1 MSTEIKIP
9 ADYQELMN
17 LLGLTDAQ
25 AKVYFTLL
33 KLGWGTLG
41 QIYLL
46 SGVNPLDSQE
56 TLRELIEQGFVER
69 ISGPTGR
76 YLPLIP
82 FLKALIVTQDTLT
95 LSALTQQFFEMFDE
109 KVHDINEFVKTKGQQ
124 VEQSLQE
131 QVTDLLSVLEAINTS
146 KDVLKEQIQRVSSQA
161 NVIISTEKE
170 LESFVEQHYKNT
182 AELIRQKMKE
192 LLSNQEK
199 EAVNSLSRFK
209 KSIEAKISAPTAE
222 YENTFYTKI
231 ENPLITTLN
240 ALSDEITK
248 TLDSLRNEYSDKY
261 DAVKNTTKQE
271 LQEKTSKLDVFKQ
284 ELEAMSRRVESNEA
298 KFDDVAQ
305 SVEQLQTKHNATKKN
320 LDSMVEQL
328 NAKLNT
334 LEAEIETKK
343 LFRGKKEILSLIQE
357 TKALLHHEHT
367 TLTSKMQETTVAIQ
381 NTTTKLNEIKET
393 FITSPQYYITS
404 FFEIIKGLEIIKNQ
418 LMDNLDQIFRDE
430 IVTQFSH
437 LKERIMSKTSDLM
450 SAQRQSLQSQKHELL
465 SFLESATEQL
475 NKLSQDMFEEIQAY
489 LISTFALMGDK
500 SVENLDSAVNSS
512 FKTFLTEREKHLTTL
527 EQYINEVK
535 STAESII
542 LTLDDYSL
550 GYKEF
555 IDGSK
560 TTLTQ
565 ITIDTFK
572 NINNLISNEFLSYK
586 SQFNEKISAILY
598 SLTQT
603 KQNVTKIIE
612 LTKNFPP
619 RKDLLEKLDTDVL
632 VGEISI
638 VLMLKDLIQR
648 TKRSITI
655 IMPRPEIQALKL
667 ARQLPYQVR
676 VTIISNFNSA
686 DKTELQK
693 IIQDRSIRLRHI
705 DEPPL
710 WAAIKD
716 VEECMFA
723 PPELQEKMIGIY
735 SFNEKI
741 VQFLQEYTQPFIH
754 RAKDFL

>member
-240 ALSDEITK
+240 ALSDEITR

-343 LFRGKKEILSLIQE
+343 
-357 TKALLHHEHT
+357 
-367 TLTSKMQETTVAIQ
+367 
-381 NTTTKLNEIKET
+381 
-393 FITSPQYYITS
+393 
-404 FFEIIKGLEIIKNQ
+404 
-418 LMDNLDQIFRDE
+418 
-430 IVTQFSH
+430 
-437 LKERIMSKTSDLM
+437 
-450 SAQRQSLQSQKHELL
+450 
-465 SFLESATEQL
+465 
-475 NKLSQDMFEEIQAY
+475 
-489 LISTFALMGDK
+489 
-500 SVENLDSAVNSS
+500 
-512 FKTFLTEREKHLTTL
+512 
-527 EQYINEVK
+527 
-535 STAESII
+535 
-542 LTLDDYSL
+542 
-550 GYKEF
+550 
-555 IDGSK
+555 
-560 TTLTQ
+560 
-565 ITIDTFK
+565 
-572 NINNLISNEFLSYK
+572 
-586 SQFNEKISAILY
+586 
-598 SLTQT
+598 
-603 KQNVTKIIE
+603 
-612 LTKNFPP
+612 
-619 RKDLLEKLDTDVL
+619 
-632 VGEISI
+632 
-638 VLMLKDLIQR
+638 
-648 TKRSITI
+648 
-655 IMPRPEIQALKL
+655 
-667 ARQLPYQVR
+667 
-676 VTIISNFNSA
+676 
-686 DKTELQK
+686 
-693 IIQDRSIRLRHI
+693 
-705 DEPPL
+705 
-710 WAAIKD
+710 
-716 VEECMFA
+716 
-723 PPELQEKMIGIY
+723 
-735 SFNEKI
+735 
-741 VQFLQEYTQPFIH
+741 
-754 RAKDFL
+754 